1 MVIIYAFVGI
11 EEETHGLDFLIYW
24 IILCVVMI
32 WFPLVIMITSFGFI
46 YYKLRK
52 SLKAFPYLSHQSKV
66 ARSRKKVIHMLL
78 MLIIIEIICWSPWQ
92 SWIIYQFNYW
102 IKYKDHPNDIPDVN
116 IFVVF
121 RYFLIRNL
129 FFSLLLSG
137 TKMLNLFCQF
147 WGTTWCSWTA
157 LLIH

>member
-1 MVIIYAFVGI
+1 MSFLEID
-11 EEETHGLDFLIYW
+11 EESHGLDFLIYW

-102 IKYKDHPNDIPDVN
+102 NKYKDHPGDIPDVN

-147 WGTTWCSWTA
+147 
-157 LLIH
+157 